1 MNPGHSVKYMI
12 PTEKKP
18 DSFCIKHLEK
28 VNSEIEEEM
37 EGGRRRWAHIVQRAE
52 PPSRVIETLQA
63 YCGFW
68 WLNLNIL
75 IIIFVSHNG

>member
-12 PTEKKP
+12 TTEKSQTHKDKIY
-18 DSFCIKHLEK
+18 DSFCIKHPEK
-28 VNSEIEEEM
+28 VNSETEEEV
-37 EGGRRRWAHIVQRAE
+37 EGGRRRWAHTVQRAG

-68 WLNLNIL
+68 WLNP
-75 IIIFVSHNG
+75 

>member
-1 MNPGHSVKYMI
+1 
-12 PTEKKP
+12 
-18 DSFCIKHLEK
+18 
-28 VNSEIEEEM
+28 M